1 MWYQV
6 QLHMRMNESH
16 LSRILRT
23 NSHAKLSPNEGV
35 IDEICN
41 ILKVL
46 SIVFTERKKSKTH
59 LVRSGQG
66 RSWAPAWLPLPLPTG
81 FAEALALL

>member
-1 MWYQV
+1 MWNEA
-6 QLHMRMNESH
+6 QLRGCLNESH

-46 SIVFTERKKSKTH
+46 SIVLTERKKNKTR
-59 LVRSGQG
+59 LERNGSCLA
-66 RSWAPAWLPLPLPTG
+66 SIPPLRGLC
-81 FAEALALL
+81 